1 ILTYDSLLNEDIREA
16 IEELNPEWL
25 VVDEAHNVK
34 KRARKNIKEDDEGN
48 VTKTDTKSGVLR
60 ALPGERRV
68 ALTGTPMPN
77 RWHEV
82 WAILNFVAPET
93 FTSFWHFAEVLGK
106 VSESYWGGKDISA
119 NVFRTDIWDEIVDR
133 WFIMRSRPQTG
144 KVWDFVPV
152 ELSTREAKAYKTMAK
167 EWRVEADGQVLDASN
182 HFARLVRLQQLAGGL
197 GEWETYEDET
207 GKVVSHYQHANPSSK
222 TDALLEMLEGL
233 DRAVVWTRFRNRAE
247 FVAKRIEKETP
258 IESLLITGS
267 TTEIATDLALARFAD
282 PKQGPFVAVCVY
294 GTISEGVN
302 ELVAASDV
310 FFLDW
315 TTVKDVAQAADR
327 CDRPPQT
334 RQVRCVTLYAKG
346 TIDEVA
352 IDREAGKV

>member
-1 ILTYDSLLNEDIREA
+1 
-16 IEELNPEWL
+16 
-25 VVDEAHNVK
+25 
-34 KRARKNIKEDDEGN
+34 
-48 VTKTDTKSGVLR
+48 
-60 ALPGERRV
+60 
-68 ALTGTPMPN
+68 MPN

-93 FTSFWHFAEVLGK
+93 FTSFWHFVEVLGK

-152 ELSTREAKAYKTMAK
+152 ELSAREAKAYKTMAE

-207 GKVVSHYQHANPSSK
+207 GKVVSHYQHANPSAK
-222 TDALLEMLEGL
+222 TDVLLEMLEGL

-247 FVAKRIEKETP
+247 FVTKRIAEETKLEP
-258 IESLLITGS
+258 LLISGA
-267 TTEIATDLALARFAD
+267 TTEVATELALARFSD

-294 GTISEGVN
+294 GTISEFVN

-327 CDRPPQT
+327 CDRPGQT
-334 RQVRCVTLYAKG
+334 RQVRCVTLYARG
-346 TIDEVA
+346 TVDEAA
-352 IDREAGKV
+352 IDREAGKVRPLRALLRDPKAYEFLEEISGFE